1 MDIDAYLEKLKK
13 RQFLTSDETKQLI
26 NKSKEI
32 FNLEP
37 NVVNVPVP
45 VTVCG
50 DIHGQFHDL
59 MELFKICGKIPY
71 TK

>member
-13 RQFLTSDETKQLI
+13 RQNLSTDETIKLI
-26 NKSKEI
+26 NKSTEI
-32 FNLEP
+32 LSAESNI
-37 NVVNVPVP
+37 VNVSVP

-59 MELFKICGKIPY
+59 MELFKIFGNIPF

>member
-1 MDIDAYLEKLKK
+1 MDINAYLEKLKK
-13 RQFLTSDETKQLI
+13 RQFLSAEDTKKLI
-26 NKSKEI
+26 NKSIEI
-32 FNLEP
+32 FTVEP
-37 NVVNVPVP
+37 NIVDVSVP

-59 MELFKICGKIPY
+59 MELFKICGNIPY

>member
-1 MDIDAYLEKLKK
+1 MDIAAYLEKLKK
-13 RQFLTSDETKQLI
+13 RQNLSTDETIKLI
-26 NKSKEI
+26 NKSTEI
-32 FNLEP
+32 LSAESNI
-37 NVVNVPVP
+37 VNVSVP

-59 MELFKICGKIPY
+59 MELFKIFGNIPF

>member
-1 MDIDAYLEKLKK
+1 MDIDAYLEKLKQK
-13 RQFLTSDETKQLI
+13 QFLTSEETKKLI
-26 NKSKEI
+26 SKSTEI
-32 FNLEP
+32 FAAEP
-37 NVVNVPVP
+37 NIPEVPVP

>member
-1 MDIDAYLEKLKK
+1 MNIEAYFEKLKK
-13 RQFLTSDETKQLI
+13 NQFLSAENTIKIIE
-26 NKSKEI
+26 KSKEI
-32 FNLEP
+32 FVNEP
-37 NVVNVPVP
+37 NIVEVEVP

-59 MELFKICGKIPY
+59 MELFKICGNIPF